1 MDEHYVTCFLHES
14 FTHLRCYAVYVGSDL
29 LTFQD
34 SLSVS
39 SSRVKQS
46 NKNARQQ
53 VGPYFV
59 RDIRDDVGC
68 D

>member
-14 FTHLRCYAVYVGSDL
+14 FTHLRWYAVYVGSDL
-29 LTFQD
+29 LMFQD
-34 SLSVS
+34 SLSFS
-39 SSRVKQS
+39 SSGVKQS
-46 NKNARQQ
+46 NKNTRQQ

-59 RDIRDDVGC
+59 RDIMDNMAC